1 MIDRDGRVKVAD
13 FGIARAVAE
22 AQMTLPGTT
31 LGSVHYFS
39 PEQARGDQATPSSD
53 IYSLGIVLF
62 ELLTGRR
69 PWEADTRRRRRDG
82 PAVRPAAGPHRR
94 SAPGIPADLV
104 AIDRKALAHAS
115 PPIAGPSAVVD
126 GRRARGVPRRHGRAG
141 DGRGGGGRR
150 ASPAPPPI
158 TSATARANPN
168 AIPYAPD
175 AYAHPARRPRGPP
188 PPLPSPIDTD
198 DEDRGTPMGVW
209 AAGIAALAILAIAGF
224 LVFRLLSG
232 PGGTIGPGP
241 SQVAVPNF
249 VGLTLLE
256 AQALANQSGLTVAPT
271 ASPAPSGVEPNT
283 VIAQDP
289 PAGGSID
296 PGGTVKLTVAAGP
309 ETVAVPDL
317 RNKTETDAF
326 NLLAA
331 AGLQI
336 GTKTEA
342 FDPVVPAGQV
352 VTQNPPAGVVVN
364 KGTPIDYT
372 LSKGPE
378 PSASPSPSP
387 TPTPDAD
394 ADAHARLRRR
404 PRRRRWSRSP
414 TTAA

>member
-1 MIDRDGRVKVAD
+1 MAAALEAFLGGTAVPGTA
-13 FGIARAVAE
+13 AAAAVA
-22 AQMTLPGTT
+22 G
-31 LGSVHYFS
+31 V
-39 PEQARGDQATPSSD
+39 AT
-53 IYSLGIVLF
+53 
-62 ELLTGRR
+62 
-69 PWEADTRRRRRDG
+69 A
-82 PAVRPAAGPHRR
+82 
-94 SAPGIPADLV
+94 SA
-104 AIDRKALAHAS
+104 
-115 PPIAGPSAVVD
+115 
-126 GRRARGVPRRHGRAG
+126 
-141 DGRGGGGRR
+141 
-150 ASPAPPPI
+150 I

-175 AYAHPARRPRGPP
+175 AYASGSPPKEPP
-188 PPLPSPIDTD
+188 PFQPIDTD

-232 PGGTIGPGP
+232 PGGTIGPSP

-249 VGLTLLE
+249 VGLTFLE

-271 ASPAPSGVEPNT
+271 ASPAPSGVAPNT

-289 PAGGSID
+289 PAGGSIA

-372 LSKGPE
+372 LSQGPQ

-387 TPTPDAD
+387 TSTPTPTPTPTPAPTPTPPPALVTVAD
-394 ADAHARLRRR
+394 YRCITLAQA
-404 PRRRRWSRSP
+404 
-414 TTAA
+414 TAALQGDGFALGTVTAQPAGYTAADDSIVIQQSPSPGQKRAPGTPIDLTVYDPASLGSCPP